1 MVRLGPHRAT
11 KVAENA
17 PDAAQALRAKLHRI
31 LFVVVA
37 VVILA
42 ASAAGQ
48 GGPGWAFAIPWSL
61 GVVVVSQAF
70 LLRVAY
76 ELRLEG
82 DVLAWKTPLRS
93 GSVHLAD
100 IGRLRPAVWGRN
112 AEQIELTSGKRDHR
126 HRSIRIPVRRAR
138 PCGRRSRGACRS
150 QSLRDAVGRTLARN
164 GRVSGSGLSRTTY
177 SSGASM
183 PHLGSA
189 GVGGRV
195 AGKPGE
201 STGGLSPPAALRT
214 DVTVSRHPAP
224 TGRPLV
230 KATSC
235 QWANSLGSRR

>member
-150 QSLRDAVGRTLARN
+150 QSLRDHGWPNAGPERTGIWVRTEPDDLFLRRQHA
-164 GRVSGSGLSRTTY
+164 SSGLGRCRWTRRRE
-177 SSGASM
+177 
-183 PHLGSA
+183 A
-189 GVGGRV
+189 G
-195 AGKPGE
+195 
-201 STGGLSPPAALRT
+201 
-214 DVTVSRHPAP
+214 
-224 TGRPLV
+224 
-230 KATSC
+230 
-235 QWANSLGSRR
+235 